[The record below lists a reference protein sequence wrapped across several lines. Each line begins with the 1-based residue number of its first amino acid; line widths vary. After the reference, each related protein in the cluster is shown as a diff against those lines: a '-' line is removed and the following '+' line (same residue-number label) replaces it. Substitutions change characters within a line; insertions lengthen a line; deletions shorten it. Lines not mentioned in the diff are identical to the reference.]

1 MIHLC
6 PVIYSPMATTN
17 SALPL
22 ETNPASWT
30 VTGRSAHCNS
40 VVPLTDKYNAY
51 NTCYQNGTDLTTC
64 GASTGYRDA
73 FTQYQQCL
81 AGTDPT
87 CSSGSA
93 PMQNVVNQALQTGSC
108 VSVDDSGNSSTT
120 QTSTPGSSQGSTS
133 NAIDIT
139 SLVLLCVNTAVLGVV
154 LYVIYKRK
162 AAGIV

>member
-1 MIHLC
+1 M
-6 PVIYSPMATTN
+6 VTKN

-30 VTGRSAHCNS
+30 ITGRSAHCNS
-40 VVPLTDKYNAY
+40 AVPLTDKYNAY
-51 NTCYQNGTDLTTC
+51 NTCYQGGTDLNTC
-64 GASTGYRDA
+64 GTSTGYRDA
-73 FTQYQQCL
+73 FNQYQQCL
-81 AGTDPT
+81 AGTDPS
-87 CSSGSA
+87 CSSTA

-108 VSVDDSGNSSTT
+108 VSVDDSGTT
-120 QTSTPGSSQGSTS
+120 GATAATQSSSQDSTS

-139 SLVLLCVNTAVLGVV
+139 SLVLLCVNTAILGVV

>member
-1 MIHLC
+1 
-6 PVIYSPMATTN
+6 MATTN

-40 VVPLTDKYNAY
+40 VVPLTAKYNAY

-73 FTQYQQCL
+73 FTRYQQCL
-81 AGTDPT
+81 TGTDPT
-87 CSSGSA
+87 SSA
-93 PMQNVVNQALQTGSC
+93 PASMQNVVNQALQTGSC
-108 VSVDDSGNSSTT
+108 VSVDESGTATT
-120 QTSTPGSSQGSTS
+120 NPQSCSQSSQGITS

-139 SLVLLCVNTAVLGVV
+139 SLVLLCLNTAVMGVV

>member
-1 MIHLC
+1 
-6 PVIYSPMATTN
+6 MATTN

-40 VVPLTDKYNAY
+40 VVPLTAKYNAY

-87 CSSGSA
+87 SSA
-93 PMQNVVNQALQTGSC
+93 PASMQNVVNQALTGSC
-108 VSVDDSGNSSTT
+108 VSIDDSG
-120 QTSTPGSSQGSTS
+120 TSTADPQSCSQSSQGTTS
-133 NAIDIT
+133 SAIDIT
-139 SLVLLCVNTAVLGVV
+139 SLVLLCLNTAILGVV

>member
-1 MIHLC
+1 
-6 PVIYSPMATTN
+6 MANTN

-87 CSSGSA
+87 CSSTPAST
-93 PMQNVVNQALQTGSC
+93 PSSMQNVVNQALQTGSC
-108 VSVDDSGNSSTT
+108 VSVDDSGTAATT
-120 QTSTPGSSQGSTS
+120 QTSTQGSSQGSTS

-139 SLVLLCVNTAVLGVV
+139 SLVLLCVNTAILGVV